1 MFAKEDEKDF
11 VHCPHY
17 QKVREGIERT
27 EEKEKKKKDKE
38 KENHSMHSK
47 DDRQIRRR
55 KWRTGAKEKETEA

>member
-55 KWRTGAKEKETEA
+55 K